1 MYIYILGF
9 IDQYAEYFLN
19 RFINNLVYEVSNKG
33 KNSTI
38 SQKPRWDLS
47 IPLFVQ
53 QTEVISFIILYD
65 KEKKQILI
73 CKKVEPA
80 NVLLVSK

>member
-1 MYIYILGF
+1 MRCQIKEKNPQFPRNQDEI
-9 IDQYAEYFLN
+9 FL
-19 RFINNLVYEVSNKG
+19 FLF
-33 KNSTI
+33 
-38 SQKPRWDLS
+38 
-47 IPLFVQ
+47 FVQ